1 MWKISKQSFGFVLT
15 FASPMSAQDM
25 QAWVTE
31 SKQVLSEPL
40 PGEWGVVVDM
50 RELSALTAEAQ
61 KLMQTGQALY
71 KQAGMKRSAV
81 AVRDAVTAMQFR
93 RLARNSGIDQWER
106 YINVQQVAQWQ
117 SAAKR
122 WVVEGSEPPQ

>member
-25 QAWVTE
+25 QAWIAE
-31 SKQVLSEPL
+31 SKQALAEPL
-40 PGEWGVVVDM
+40 PAGWGVVVDM
-50 RELSALTAEAQ
+50 RELSSLTAEAQ
-61 KLMQTGQALY
+61 KLLQTGQALY
-71 KQAGMKRSAV
+71 KQAGMQRSAV

-122 WVVEGSEPPQ
+122 WVVEGTEPPQ

>member
-25 QAWVTE
+25 QAWIAE
-31 SKQVLSEPL
+31 SKQMLAEPL
-40 PGEWGVVVDM
+40 PAGWGVVVDM

-61 KLMQTGQALY
+61 KLMQAGQALY

>member
-15 FASPMSAQDM
+15 FASPMSVQEM
-25 QAWVTE
+25 QEWVAE
-31 SKQVLSEPL
+31 SKRVLSEPL
-40 PGEWGVVVDM
+40 PSEWGVVVDM

-122 WVVEGSEPPQ
+122 WVVEGTEPPQ